1 MGAARVIC
9 SNYKFKVVAIVVMYC
24 WLEYQVIVI
33 AFKNKGLLHCNII
46 LQRFSNLWQH
56 HCRREAPA
64 TFICVAMV
72 TDYNN

>member
-1 MGAARVIC
+1 VGAARVIC

-46 LQRFSNLWQH
+46 LLTCGNTTVEERHQQH
-56 HCRREAPA
+56 SYVLPW
-64 TFICVAMV
+64 
-72 TDYNN
+72 